1 MCRKRVVAPRR
12 REKLVTLANVV
23 HQTQRRCGGPVWWTS
38 ASAIGTGPFKLVTCV
53 PGERVEFARNDAW
66 SGQKPAWMTLTIRL
80 IPNFAARTAALLS
93 GDLDLID
100 TTSASDLP
108 RLEKTPAVASVAG
121 MRVNYVVAMVKPAED
136 APAVTDKKGLRLD
149 PSPLANAK
157 VREARSLAI
166 NRTGIA
172 ERILLG
178 TATPTGQWL
187 PAGLLGHDPKTPV
200 PAYDVEMAK
209 ALLPSSMPS
218 ARRRFW
224 KPTTPSAK
232 PSCCKR

>member
-1 MCRKRVVAPRR
+1 
-12 REKLVTLANVV
+12 
-23 HQTQRRCGGPVWWTS
+23 
-38 ASAIGTGPFKLVTCV
+38 
-53 PGERVEFARNDAW
+53 
-66 SGQKPAWMTLTIRL
+66 MTLTIQL
-80 IPNFAARTAALLS
+80 IPNVAARTAALLS

-108 RLEKTPAVASVAG
+108 RLEKTPAVAVASVAG
-121 MRVNYVVAMVKPAED
+121 MRVNYAVAMVKPAED

-149 PSPLANAK
+149 PSSLANAK
-157 VREARSLAI
+157 VREALSLAI

-172 ERILLG
+172 ERRPLG
-178 TATPTGQWL
+178 TATLTGQWL
-187 PAGLLGHDPKTPV
+187 PAGILGHDRKTPV
-200 PAYDVEMAK
+200 PAYDVEKAK